1 MEKIDFYQIITLN
14 NDGNKEYITT
24 GATLNQT
31 DYIALPTILG
41 MYDTSDPTLRKYIKK
56 YGTSDSDYFFSDGK
70 LFISTSFLVTNHF
83 YRKKENTTTFHPYR
97 KIRIKGSVIPY
108 SIFGTL

>member
-108 SIFGTL
+108 SIVGSL